1 MATPSR
7 PLDMQR
13 FREIAERANLTVD
26 QLMTFLES
34 PSGQRLRRLV
44 ATGLIV
50 SVPLV
55 MRIPGLRR
63 SPIGRTVELVGGTAL
78 VVRLAEAIRDWERS
92 EAHTR
97 RRGPVIDVPPV
108 NQP

>member
-7 PLDMQR
+7 NFDMHR
-13 FREIAERANLTVD
+13 FKEIAERANMTME

-34 PSGQRLRRLV
+34 PSGQRVRRLV
-44 ATGLIV
+44 ATGMIL
-50 SVPLV
+50 SVPVV

-63 SPIGRTVELVGGTAL
+63 SPLGRTVELVGGTAL

-92 EAHTR
+92 AGNG

-108 NQP
+108 E